1 MILLKFIKNKFFRK
15 VAVEEILQGFPSL
28 KYNPRAKWS
37 DYTTLGAGLGTF
49 PLIKVNSIANAS
61 GVVAAL
67 CKKRSEL
74 TLRSLGGGT
83 NLVGA
88 DRILPD
94 TIFIKLDPGEDFGKI
109 ELYKDG
115 SFLAGAANSLKNVL
129 DHACACGY
137 GGAAGLYGIPG
148 TIGGAAMMNAG
159 ANGQSIS
166 DFIGWV
172 EYLDLKSGRVQR
184 LRREDLEFSYRKSPF
199 TEDQM
204 ILRVSFRFVKVDPAE
219 EKLLH
224 KREMMRRMKSP
235 PGRSAGSI
243 FKNPAPSLPA
253 GKILELCGAKEVD
266 HGRFQVSRDHAN
278 WVINRTDRLE
288 EKAAEKDF
296 IAATE
301 EMAQRVYDSTGIM
314 LKPEVRFVDME
325 SAENWGKSRSAVKV
339 LVLKGGVSSEREVSL
354 LSAANVAQTLREA
367 GFAVTEYDI
376 QKLEITDAMRE
387 ADVVYP
393 VLHGGYGEDGTLQR
407 MLEEAGIPTVGSSSR
422 SMEIVMDKAASKKVM
437 DEHGVNNAKYA
448 VITDPAAPVPEGM
461 EFPLIVKPNSEGSTF
476 GLTLVEDA
484 AQWREALETAL
495 KYDKK
500 ALIEEYIDGVEATV
514 GILLGKA
521 LPLVEIRYPGKLYDY
536 DAKYT
541 HAQGET
547 LYLCPPEG
555 ISPEA
560 QKASREMA
568 LTFAKAV
575 GAETLVRVDV
585 MIRKKDDKV
594 FVLEGNSMPGCTA
607 SSLLPKAAM
616 ASGITLME
624 LYSGLVMDAL
634 KKSRK
639 I

>member
-1 MILLKFIKNKFFRK
+1 MILLKYIKNKFFHK
-15 VAVEEILQGFPSL
+15 PTFEEELQNFPSL
-28 KYNPRAKWS
+28 KYNPKAKWS
-37 DYTTLGAGLGTF
+37 DYTTLGAGTATF
-49 PLIKVNSIANAS
+49 PLIKVNSIINAT

-67 CKKRSEL
+67 SKKHSKL
-74 TLRSLGGGT
+74 TLRCLGGGT

-88 DRILPD
+88 DRVLPD
-94 TIFIKLDPGEDFGKI
+94 TVFIKLDPGEEFGKI

-148 TIGGAAMMNAG
+148 TIGGATMMNAG
-159 ANGQSIS
+159 ANGQCIS
-166 DFIGWV
+166 DFIVWV
-172 EYLDLKSGRVQR
+172 EFLELKSGRVHR
-184 LRREDLEFSYRKSPF
+184 LRREDLTFSYRKSQF

-204 ILRVSFRFVKVDPAE
+204 ILRVAFRFSKVDPTE

-243 FKNPAPSLPA
+243 FKNPAPTLPA
-253 GKILELCGAKEVD
+253 GRILELCGAKGVD
-266 HGRFQVSRDHAN
+266 HGKFQVSADHAN

-288 EKAAEKDF
+288 LNASEKDF

-301 EMAQRVYDSTGIM
+301 EMAQLVYDSTGII
-314 LKPEVRFVDME
+314 LKPEVRFIDME
-325 SAENWGKSRSAVKV
+325 SAKKWGETRTPVKV

-367 GFAVTEYDI
+367 GFDVKEYDI
-376 QKLEITDAMRE
+376 QKLEITDDMRN

-393 VLHGGYGEDGTLQR
+393 VLHGGYGEDGTLQK
-407 MLEEAGIPTVGSSSR
+407 MLEDAGIPTVGSPSR
-422 SMEIVMDKAASKKVM
+422 SMQIVMDKAASKKVM
-437 DEHGVNNAKYA
+437 DEHGVNNARYA

-495 KYDKK
+495 KYDKI

-560 QKASREMA
+560 QKASKEMA

-585 MIRKKDDKV
+585 MIRRKDDKV

-634 KKSRK
+634 KKNRK
-639 I
+639 N

>member
-1 MILLKFIKNKFFRK
+1 
-15 VAVEEILQGFPSL
+15 
-28 KYNPRAKWS
+28 
-37 DYTTLGAGLGTF
+37 
-49 PLIKVNSIANAS
+49 
-61 GVVAAL
+61 
-67 CKKRSEL
+67 
-74 TLRSLGGGT
+74 
-83 NLVGA
+83 
-88 DRILPD
+88 
-94 TIFIKLDPGEDFGKI
+94 
-109 ELYKDG
+109 
-115 SFLAGAANSLKNVL
+115 
-129 DHACACGY
+129 
-137 GGAAGLYGIPG
+137 
-148 TIGGAAMMNAG
+148 
-159 ANGQSIS
+159 
-166 DFIGWV
+166 
-172 EYLDLKSGRVQR
+172 
-184 LRREDLEFSYRKSPF
+184 
-199 TEDQM
+199 
-204 ILRVSFRFVKVDPAE
+204 
-219 EKLLH
+219 
-224 KREMMRRMKSP
+224 
-235 PGRSAGSI
+235 
-243 FKNPAPSLPA
+243 
-253 GKILELCGAKEVD
+253 
-266 HGRFQVSRDHAN
+266 
-278 WVINRTDRLE
+278 
-288 EKAAEKDF
+288 
-296 IAATE
+296 
-301 EMAQRVYDSTGIM
+301 
-314 LKPEVRFVDME
+314 
-325 SAENWGKSRSAVKV
+325 
-339 LVLKGGVSSEREVSL
+339 
-354 LSAANVAQTLREA
+354 
-367 GFAVTEYDI
+367 
-376 QKLEITDAMRE
+376 
-387 ADVVYP
+387 
-393 VLHGGYGEDGTLQR
+393 
-407 MLEEAGIPTVGSSSR
+407 
-422 SMEIVMDKAASKKVM
+422 MDKAASKKVM